1 MASRCNLTFT
11 SAYLYISL
19 LCDLQCEGRLDIMVH
34 VFYMFMH
41 LLFISFCVNRSHFL
55 QGERRRQRNGRFS
68 EIQIPKNYEEER
80 YFSTRSAAILSS
92 IKILTSKSIVLGTK
106 EGNKQDRVF
115 PNVWNVEGVSLL
127 RALNNE
133 APHVYLL
140 IQRKTEMFLINW
152 RLFHLFFSQFSGLQ
166 VHQPDG
172 CHPGLSRPPLPSPRR
187 ASPYWRSAAASLAPS
202 CRPGAPAAGA
212 DTGAHNL
219 EISLSFSPTKTL
231 EHGWSSAVAFWQRE
245 RGRNGCRKHHVL
257 IIGSVCL
264 FHWISSP
271 SSHLTAVFFFFTHHG
286 LQKETTQPIM
296 FISCFCRKYVG
307 GQGCTV
313 CTLI

>member
-1 MASRCNLTFT
+1 MTFT

-19 LCDLQCEGRLDIMVH
+19 LYDLQCAGRLDIMVH

-140 IQRKTEMFLINW
+140 IQRKTEMFLIN
-152 RLFHLFFSQFSGLQ
+152 
-166 VHQPDG
+166 
-172 CHPGLSRPPLPSPRR
+172 
-187 ASPYWRSAAASLAPS
+187 
-202 CRPGAPAAGA
+202 
-212 DTGAHNL
+212 
-219 EISLSFSPTKTL
+219 
-231 EHGWSSAVAFWQRE
+231 
-245 RGRNGCRKHHVL
+245 
-257 IIGSVCL
+257 
-264 FHWISSP
+264 
-271 SSHLTAVFFFFTHHG
+271 
-286 LQKETTQPIM
+286 
-296 FISCFCRKYVG
+296 
-307 GQGCTV
+307 
-313 CTLI
+313 